1 MKKEYEYEVEE
12 FKNDVSSQRTNN
24 VCGIK
29 ILDREGQICNCGDT
43 LYDKYGYEYCFRGIE
58 YVEPHGLFQ
67 RFISVGKAG
76 YKAILSLR
84 ASDEL
89 HYADTIY
96 VELKWAS
103 EWYSH
108 KRFGKGLKNQKNK

>member
-1 MKKEYEYEVEE
+1 MKKEYEYEIEE
-12 FKNDVSSQRTNN
+12 LKNDVSSRKSNN
-24 VCGIK
+24 VSDIK
-29 ILDREGQICNCGDT
+29 LLDREGQICNCGDT

-76 YKAILSLR
+76 YKAVLTLR
-84 ASDEL
+84 PSDKL
-89 HYADTIY
+89 YYADTIY
-96 VELKWAS
+96 VELNLAS

-108 KRFGKGLKNQKNK
+108 KRFGKGLKNQNNK